1 MEKHIIVALN
11 EKRIIN
17 KIDKKIFNY
26 KSVQYREAILEILY
40 KTKNIDYIIIDEK
53 ISGEISIEE
62 LIKKIKKINNKIIIF
77 FILEKSDIK
86 KENKL
91 KKLGIKN
98 IYNNIKKLNKILENI
113 KNNELRKNIN
123 NKNNKNNKNNINN
136 INNKNDEILENIGKE
151 KNKIKN

>member
-11 EKRIIN
+11 EKKIIN

-62 LIKKIKKINNKIIIF
+62 LIKKIKKINNKIII
-77 FILEKSDIK
+77 
-86 KENKL
+86 
-91 KKLGIKN
+91 
-98 IYNNIKKLNKILENI
+98 
-113 KNNELRKNIN
+113 
-123 NKNNKNNKNNINN
+123 
-136 INNKNDEILENIGKE
+136 
-151 KNKIKN
+151 